1 MNILGNTQIGLVRSS
16 NQDRFVIKENSELAV
31 YGLMVL
37 DGVGGAQAG
46 DVASSMIA
54 EGFSASFDTLQ
65 RQESLEAY
73 QNWATNL
80 ISELNLDL
88 YKASHGNNGFSG
100 MATTCIFCM
109 LTPYGDFYIN
119 IGDSRLYKLD
129 HRQQLVQLSTDH
141 SLVNDLVLKGELTI
155 KEAQNH
161 PAKHAVTNAVGIYM
175 KARFDLAEIVLPYDM
190 LLLCTDGLSGYVEHS
205 VIESILKESSTLENK
220 KDKLSKEVIKSGA
233 FVYFTYILVENRHG

>member
-1 MNILGNTQIGLVRSS
+1 MKILGNTQIGLVRSS
-16 NQDRFVIKENSELAV
+16 NQDRFVIKENTELDV
-31 YGLMVL
+31 YGLIVL

-54 EGFSASFDTLQ
+54 DGFSLAFDALERQHSLQ
-65 RQESLEAY
+65 AY
-73 QNWATNL
+73 QKWAVKL

-100 MATTCIFCM
+100 MATTCIFAL
-109 LTPYGDFYIN
+109 LTPFGDFYIN

-129 HRQQLVQLSTDH
+129 HRQRLVQLSTDH
-141 SLVNDLVLKGELTI
+141 SLVNDLVIKGELTI

-175 KARFDLAEIVLPYDM
+175 KARFDLAEIILPYNM
-190 LLLCTDGLSGYVEHS
+190 LLLCTDGLSGYVEHEI
-205 VIESILKESSTLENK
+205 IEAILKENISLEEK
-220 KDKLSKEVIKSGA
+220 IEKLNKEVILSGA
-233 FVYFTYILVENRHG
+233 YDNFTFILVENRHG